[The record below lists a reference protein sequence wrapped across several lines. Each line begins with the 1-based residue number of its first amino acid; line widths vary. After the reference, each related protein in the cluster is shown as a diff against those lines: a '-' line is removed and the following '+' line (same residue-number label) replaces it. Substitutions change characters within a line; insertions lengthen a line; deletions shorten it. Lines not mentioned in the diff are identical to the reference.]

1 MREENEQ
8 THPSSI
14 AAASNVYVCVCAGVC
29 VCSKAIPVAAAKA
42 P

>member
-1 MREENEQ
+1 MGEENEQ

-29 VCSKAIPVAAAKA
+29 VLESHSCGSG
-42 P
+42 